1 MKSSGEDAYLKKNFS
16 LVLTELGISALG
28 SSVFTVA
35 ILWVTVSS
43 TRSAFITGVVS
54 AFLVIPLLF
63 NFLVGSLVD
72 GSEKK
77 NMYATV
83 SFLLRG
89 ISSLLLIP
97 VVLLHNSFLS
107 IGLLIFS
114 AIIYGF
120 TMDFL
125 VSIRAIWIQN
135 FVKKVQ
141 YMKGNSI
148 YGIVSR
154 ATRLVGYFL
163 SAVLLVI
170 SIEGTVVFMAIMF
183 FASGIVVLFVD
194 KPNVSVQKGVNFVK
208 RTKEGFAY
216 VMKSDILKEI
226 IVISMISALFAG
238 MTDTAS
244 SVMINLQFHLTSSYL
259 SFAFVS
265 VTVGGLL
272 SQFVASRIDNIRMVG
287 SKLTLLYLLGGLSFS
302 IIGYFPNVYALLT
315 VYFVSGFL
323 LGFASPI
330 VSTVFLGNTDKIQM
344 GRTQGLMDTMGTSF
358 NSVSGVMAG
367 AIMSI
372 VAPRYIFFVMASGL
386 IVLSLLTSLFKRIRL
401 ETISA
406 H

>member
-43 TRSAFITGVVS
+43 TRSAFMTGVVS

-89 ISSLLLIP
+89 ISSLMLIP
-97 VVLLHNSFLS
+97 VELLHNSFLS

-141 YMKGNSI
+141 YLKGNSI

-154 ATRLVGYFL
+154 ATRLVGYSL

-265 VTVGGLL
+265 VTAGGLL

-302 IIGYFPNVYALLT
+302 IVGYFPNVYILLT

-330 VSTVFLGNTDKIQM
+330 ISTVFLGNTDKIQM

-372 VAPRYIFFVMASGL
+372 TAPRYIFFVMASGL
-386 IVLSLLTSLFKRIRL
+386 IVLSILTYLFKRIRL

>member
-54 AFLVIPLLF
+54 ASLVIPLLF

-89 ISSLLLIP
+89 VSSLMLIP
-97 VVLLHNSFLS
+97 VELLHDSFLS

-141 YMKGNSI
+141 YLKGNSI

-194 KPNVSVQKGVNFVK
+194 EPNVSVQKGVNFVK

-302 IIGYFPNVYALLT
+302 IVGYFPNVYTLLT
-315 VYFVSGFL
+315 VYFVSGFM

-372 VAPRYIFFVMASGL
+372 TAPRYIFFVMASGL
-386 IVLSLLTSLFKRIRL
+386 IVLSILTSLFKRIRL

>member
-1 MKSSGEDAYLKKNFS
+1 MKSSGEDLYLKKNFS
-16 LVLTELGISALG
+16 LVLAELGISALG

-63 NFLVGSLVD
+63 NFLVGSLID

-97 VVLLHNSFLS
+97 VELLHNSFLS

-194 KPNVSVQKGVNFVK
+194 EPNVSVQKGVNFVK

-302 IIGYFPNVYALLT
+302 IVGYFPNVYTLLT

-372 VAPRYIFFVMASGL
+372 TAPRYIFFVMASGL
-386 IVLSLLTSLFKRIRL
+386 IVLSILTSLFKRIRL

>member
-1 MKSSGEDAYLKKNFS
+1 MKSSGEDLYLKKNFS
-16 LVLTELGISALG
+16 LVLAELGISALG

-54 AFLVIPLLF
+54 ASLVIPLLF

-89 ISSLLLIP
+89 VSSLLLIP
-97 VVLLHNSFLS
+97 VELLHNSFLS

-154 ATRLVGYFL
+154 ATRLVGYSL

-183 FASGIVVLFVD
+183 LASGIVVLFVD
-194 KPNVSVQKGVNFVK
+194 EPNVSVQKGVNFVK

-226 IVISMISALFAG
+226 IVISMVSALFAG

-244 SVMINLQFHLTSSYL
+244 SVMINLRFHLTSSYL

-302 IIGYFPNVYALLT
+302 IIGYFPNVYTLLT

-372 VAPRYIFFVMASGL
+372 TAPRYIFFVMALGL
-386 IVLSLLTSLFKRIRL
+386 IVLSILTSLFKRIRL

>member
-54 AFLVIPLLF
+54 ASLVIPLLF
-63 NFLVGSLVD
+63 NFLVGSLID

-97 VVLLHNSFLS
+97 VELLHNSFLS

-141 YMKGNSI
+141 YLKGNSI

-154 ATRLVGYFL
+154 TTRLVGYFL

-302 IIGYFPNVYALLT
+302 IIGYFPNVYTLLT

-372 VAPRYIFFVMASGL
+372 TAPRYIFFVMASGL
-386 IVLSLLTSLFKRIRL
+386 IVLSILTSLFKRIGL

>member
-1 MKSSGEDAYLKKNFS
+1 M
-16 LVLTELGISALG
+16 
-28 SSVFTVA
+28 
-35 ILWVTVSS
+35 
-43 TRSAFITGVVS
+43 
-54 AFLVIPLLF
+54 
-63 NFLVGSLVD
+63 
-72 GSEKK
+72 
-77 NMYATV
+77 
-83 SFLLRG
+83 
-89 ISSLLLIP
+89 
-97 VVLLHNSFLS
+97 
-107 IGLLIFS
+107 
-114 AIIYGF
+114 
-120 TMDFL
+120 
-125 VSIRAIWIQN
+125 
-135 FVKKVQ
+135 
-141 YMKGNSI
+141 
-148 YGIVSR
+148 
-154 ATRLVGYFL
+154 
-163 SAVLLVI
+163 I

-194 KPNVSVQKGVNFVK
+194 KHNVSVQKGVNFVK

-226 IVISMISALFAG
+226 IVISMVSALFAG

-302 IIGYFPNVYALLT
+302 IIGYFPNVYILLT

-372 VAPRYIFFVMASGL
+372 TAPRYIFFVMASGL
-386 IVLSLLTSLFKRIRL
+386 IVLSILTSRFKRIRL

>member
-43 TRSAFITGVVS
+43 TRSAFMTGVVS

-89 ISSLLLIP
+89 ISSLMLIP
-97 VVLLHNSFLS
+97 VELLHNSFLS

-141 YMKGNSI
+141 YLKGNSI

-265 VTVGGLL
+265 VTAGGLL

-302 IIGYFPNVYALLT
+302 IIGYFPNVYTLLT

-330 VSTVFLGNTDKIQM
+330 ISTVFLGNTDKIQM

-358 NSVSGVMAG
+358 NSVSGVLAG
-367 AIMSI
+367 VIMSI
-372 VAPRYIFFVMASGL
+372 TAPRYIFFVMASGL
-386 IVLSLLTSLFKRIRL
+386 IVLSILTYLFKRIRL

>member
-1 MKSSGEDAYLKKNFS
+1 MKSSGEDLYLKKNFS
-16 LVLTELGISALG
+16 LVLAELGISALG

-35 ILWVTVSS
+35 ILWVSVSS

-89 ISSLLLIP
+89 VSSLILIP
-97 VVLLHNSFLS
+97 VELLHNSFLS

-141 YMKGNSI
+141 YLKGNSI

-194 KPNVSVQKGVNFVK
+194 EPNVSVQKGVNFVK

-226 IVISMISALFAG
+226 IVISMVSALFAG

-302 IIGYFPNVYALLT
+302 IIGYFPNVYILLT

-372 VAPRYIFFVMASGL
+372 TAPRYIFFVMASGL
-386 IVLSLLTSLFKRIRL
+386 IVLSILTSLFKRIRL

>member
-43 TRSAFITGVVS
+43 TRSAFMTGVVS

-89 ISSLLLIP
+89 ISSLMLIP
-97 VVLLHNSFLS
+97 VELLHNSFLS

-141 YMKGNSI
+141 YLKGNSI

-265 VTVGGLL
+265 VTAGGLL

-302 IIGYFPNVYALLT
+302 IVGYFPNVYILLT

-330 VSTVFLGNTDKIQM
+330 ISTVFLGNTDKIQM

-372 VAPRYIFFVMASGL
+372 TAPRYIFFVMASGL
-386 IVLSLLTSLFKRIRL
+386 IVLSILTYLFKRIRL

>member
-1 MKSSGEDAYLKKNFS
+1 MKSSGEDLYLKKNFS
-16 LVLTELGISALG
+16 LVLAELGISALG

-63 NFLVGSLVD
+63 NFLVGSLID

-97 VVLLHNSFLS
+97 VELLHNSFLS

-154 ATRLVGYFL
+154 TTRLVGYFL

-302 IIGYFPNVYALLT
+302 IIGYFPNVYTLLT

-372 VAPRYIFFVMASGL
+372 TAPRYIFFVMASGL
-386 IVLSLLTSLFKRIRL
+386 IVLSILTSLFKRIRL

>member
-54 AFLVIPLLF
+54 ASLVIPLLF

-83 SFLLRG
+83 SSLLRG

-97 VVLLHNSFLS
+97 VELLHNSFLS

-148 YGIVSR
+148 YGTVSR

-194 KPNVSVQKGVNFVK
+194 EPNVSVQKGVNFVK

-302 IIGYFPNVYALLT
+302 IVGYFPNVYILLT
-315 VYFVSGFL
+315 VYFVSGFM

-372 VAPRYIFFVMASGL
+372 TAPRYIFFVMASGL
-386 IVLSLLTSLFKRIRL
+386 IVLSILTSLFKRIRL